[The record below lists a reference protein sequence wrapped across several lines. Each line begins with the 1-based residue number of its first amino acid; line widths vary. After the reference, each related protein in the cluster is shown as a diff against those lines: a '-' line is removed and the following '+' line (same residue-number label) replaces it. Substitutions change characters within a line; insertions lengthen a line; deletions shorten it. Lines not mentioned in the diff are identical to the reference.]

1 MTHRR
6 TPSILPG
13 LAAIILVALGL
24 LCCPA
29 SARAFPDVPA
39 DHPYAT
45 AIDELHSRGI
55 IGGYLN
61 GDFGLNDSV
70 KRAQFAKM
78 VTGAL
83 DITPGSS
90 TATRFTDLGAPDA
103 NGYPHTYVQAAYAN
117 GITYGTNQ
125 AQTLFAPWDSIR
137 RDQMVS
143 MIVRG
148 IKSLHPGVLK
158 DPPPGTVGLYLAV
171 GEPHGENL
179 RLADN
184 NGLLDGMSLR
194 RRPRPEAWSATTA
207 PRTACTGSA
216 ASTPAAEPSGQ
227 TSAWGTASASMWTQP
242 PRPISGPTTCAAT
255 R

>member
-24 LCCPA
+24 LPCPA
-29 SARAFPDVPA
+29 PARAFPDVPA

-83 DITPGSS
+83 GITPSSS
-90 TATRFTDLGAPDA
+90 TAARFTDLGAPDA
-103 NGYPHTYVQAAYAN
+103 NGYPHKYVQAAWAN

-148 IKSLHPGVLK
+148 IKSLHPGVLE
-158 DPPPGTVGLYLAV
+158 DPPPRDRRPVLGCRGTAR
-171 GEPHGENL
+171 GEPAL
-179 RLADN
+179 SR
-184 NGLLDGMSLR
+184 
-194 RRPRPEAWSATTA
+194 
-207 PRTACTGSA
+207 
-216 ASTPAAEPSGQ
+216 Q
-227 TSAWGTASASMWTQP
+227 
-242 PRPISGPTTCAAT
+242 
-255 R
+255 